1 MYYCCMYSKE
11 LLKGTL
17 EVIVLK
23 LLAEH
28 GKMYGYEI
36 IKTVNERTEGRFQ
49 WKEGTLYPCLHRLES
64 EGLIESEWQVSE
76 SKRKRKYYHI
86 TKKGEVLLTDKVS
99 EWGQFTDAVNQV
111 LFHKPQE
118 A

>member
-1 MYYCCMYSKE
+1 MFDRDLVRSIASP
-11 LLKGTL
+11 
-17 EVIVLK
+17 VILK
-23 LLAEH
+23 LLQERT
-28 GKMYGYEI
+28 MYGYEI

-64 EGLIESEWQVSE
+64 DGLIESEWQVSE
-76 SKRKRKYYHI
+76 SNRKRKYYHI
-86 TKKGEVLLTDKVS
+86 TPKGEILLADKVS
-99 EWGQFTDAVNQV
+99 EWGQFTDTVNQV